1 MKTFYV
7 SSYGKSDNKGIYIID
22 LNEENQK
29 LSLVQHIVTHDYPSY
44 MITKN
49 NILYVAYKNAS
60 RLNNGG
66 GIGSFSIHKEELIP
80 NNNYNSNGRSYTHL
94 CVSDNSRYLFAA
106 NYHVGSTAS
115 YLLENNFIK
124 EKSVL
129 STILTWSRSTKTTN
143 WTTLPLC
150 WNNP

>member
-66 GIGSFSIHKEELIP
+66 GIGSFQFTKKNLFPTIIIILMDVLIP
-80 NNNYNSNGRSYTHL
+80 IY
-94 CVSDNSRYLFAA
+94 
-106 NYHVGSTAS
+106 
-115 YLLENNFIK
+115 
-124 EKSVL
+124 VL
-129 STILTWSRSTKTTN
+129 VIIHDIFLQLTIMLV
-143 WTTLPLC
+143 PQHHIY
-150 WNNP
+150 

>member
-1 MKTFYV
+1 
-7 SSYGKSDNKGIYIID
+7 
-22 LNEENQK
+22 
-29 LSLVQHIVTHDYPSY
+29 

-94 CVSDNSRYLFAA
+94 CVSD
-106 NYHVGSTAS
+106 HVRWIIMG
-115 YLLENNFIK
+115 YYMLYQ
-124 EKSVL
+124 
-129 STILTWSRSTKTTN
+129 R
-143 WTTLPLC
+143 
-150 WNNP
+150 

>member
-66 GIGSFSIHKEELIP
+66 GIIIILMDVLIP
-80 NNNYNSNGRSYTHL
+80 IY
-94 CVSDNSRYLFAA
+94 
-106 NYHVGSTAS
+106 
-115 YLLENNFIK
+115 
-124 EKSVL
+124 VL
-129 STILTWSRSTKTTN
+129 VIIHDIFLQLTIMLV
-143 WTTLPLC
+143 PQHHIY
-150 WNNP
+150 

>member
-106 NYHVGSTAS
+106 NYHVC
-115 YLLENNFIK
+115 LLY
-124 EKSVL
+124 
-129 STILTWSRSTKTTN
+129 TSR
-143 WTTLPLC
+143 C
-150 WNNP
+150 V